1 MKIASIHT
9 EWFAKYICYAKNNY
23 IINGYADGNF
33 KPDSNI
39 NLAEALKISIG
50 KLPTSPQEYW
60 YSPYQKIAEEK
71 GYYNNIDPH
80 AGHEITRGEAAQLI
94 YNIQQNP
101 YPVSTISYPYSWD
114 ASFNPTFPIA
124 GLFDSE
130 YTDLPPG
137 KWDWNDANKDGANY
151 RNFETNIGTFEA
163 LKDPNGNQYG
173 WQLKGNNPSAI
184 DYSGAAAYFEG
195 SPGVDVLSL
204 GSNGSISSF
213 GSGNLGDG
221 PDILVFE
228 NSHSLDFRTGS
239 SLSGSKSDNDL
250 IIAGCKANSD
260 SSFNISTTTIHTGP
274 GSDLVFVRDMERSA
288 IDAGNG
294 NSGDTSAID
303 PNDKNDTVIF
313 RGNMLDFRFF
323 GGNGDDTAVWYAD
336 EVNQA
341 DTWLGPN
348 FFGGG
353 GSGDAI
359 WGDKGIDTLVLAIP
373 SDTKITDKTPTQ
385 PGELLIRI
393 PSDYSTNVVW
403 DNPVYNDIYARYCI
417 SCGISKDNKKTITLE
432 YNKKDGTVR
441 TGYFTVTDFER
452 LQIGIGADAKVYD
465 LDSINGKATLNPLLP
480 KFTPPEIP
488 NGYCS

>member
-1 MKIASIHT
+1 
-9 EWFAKYICYAKNNY
+9 
-23 IINGYADGNF
+23 
-33 KPDSNI
+33 
-39 NLAEALKISIG
+39 
-50 KLPTSPQEYW
+50 
-60 YSPYQKIAEEK
+60 
-71 GYYNNIDPH
+71 
-80 AGHEITRGEAAQLI
+80 
-94 YNIQQNP
+94 
-101 YPVSTISYPYSWD
+101 
-114 ASFNPTFPIA
+114 
-124 GLFDSE
+124 
-130 YTDLPPG
+130 
-137 KWDWNDANKDGANY
+137 
-151 RNFETNIGTFEA
+151 
-163 LKDPNGNQYG
+163 
-173 WQLKGNNPSAI
+173 
-184 DYSGAAAYFEG
+184 
-195 SPGVDVLSL
+195 
-204 GSNGSISSF
+204 
-213 GSGNLGDG
+213 
-221 PDILVFE
+221 
-228 NSHSLDFRTGS
+228 
-239 SLSGSKSDNDL
+239 
-250 IIAGCKANSD
+250 
-260 SSFNISTTTIHTGP
+260 
-274 GSDLVFVRDMERSA
+274 
-288 IDAGNG
+288 
-294 NSGDTSAID
+294 
-303 PNDKNDTVIF
+303 
-313 RGNMLDFRFF
+313 MLDFRFF